1 MVQATPNQYILR
13 PKAAESGLL
22 AEWYS
27 LHERSASSSGN
38 CASWFRAI
46 CSWLCRCLVMAAGCF
61 GQSVWMTGKC
71 ATSGAFA
78 GNTGVLD
85 LARQIR
91 AQEKLDS
98 IPARLKSI
106 LCALLWHAVWGR
118 GAPDPLAHGD
128 QLPRQNESNAA
139 RRLAS
144 TAAMP
149 TSDEILRMAC
159 CFEMRVPAACYYSTC
174 TPDVFVLPC
183 TTCATGS
190 TNGRRASTWSP
201 AQARALTRA
210 TVGYSDSIRRRGRAE
225 HADDA
230 DDVYATVAA
239 SGTTRRSDG
248 IGDH

>member
-1 MVQATPNQYILR
+1 VVQATPNQYILR
-13 PKAAESGLL
+13 PKPAESGLL
-22 AEWYS
+22 AELYS

-38 CASWFRAI
+38 CASWIRAI
-46 CSWLCRCLVMAAGCF
+46 CSWLCRRLVMAAGCF

-98 IPARLKSI
+98 IPARLKST
-106 LCALLWHAVWGR
+106 LCALLWHAAWGR

-144 TAAMP
+144 TAA
-149 TSDEILRMAC
+149 TSTTDEILRMAC
-159 CFEMRVPAACYYSTC
+159 CFEMRVPAVSGA
-174 TPDVFVLPC
+174 
-183 TTCATGS
+183 TTARVHLTS
-190 TNGRRASTWSP
+190 SPYP
-201 AQARALTRA
+201 AQRARQVAQTAAEPQHGPLL
-210 TVGYSDSIRRRGRAE
+210 RR
-225 HADDA
+225 
-230 DDVYATVAA
+230 V
-239 SGTTRRSDG
+239 S
-248 IGDH
+248 

>member
-22 AEWYS
+22 AAWYS

-78 GNTGVLD
+78 GNTGALD
-85 LARQIR
+85 LAM
-91 AQEKLDS
+91 
-98 IPARLKSI
+98 PARLRSTP
-106 LCALLWHAVWGR
+106 CALLWHAVWGR

-144 TAAMP
+144 TAAIQYLP
-149 TSDEILRMAC
+149 ATRFYVWLAALR
-159 CFEMRVPAACYYSTC
+159 
-174 TPDVFVLPC
+174 
-183 TTCATGS
+183 
-190 TNGRRASTWSP
+190 
-201 AQARALTRA
+201 
-210 TVGYSDSIRRRGRAE
+210 
-225 HADDA
+225 
-230 DDVYATVAA
+230 
-239 SGTTRRSDG
+239 
-248 IGDH
+248 